1 MAVSFKEDLVLVT
14 GASGKQCGHLLP
26 HLVAKFKRLRL
37 VVQSEKSKDRLVKQ
51 YPDAEVLQMDMADQR
66 HTARILKGVT
76 SLYHVGPTF
85 HFQELE
91 IGYNMINA
99 ALEEASDGTFKHF
112 VLASVINTQI
122 RKLMNHDVKR
132 YIEER
137 LIESGLN
144 FTIMQ
149 PCIFMDAF
157 PIPLLM
163 SQDKPVYKANW
174 NVNLPFSFTALKD
187 LGEAGA
193 LILEQREK
201 HYLAQYQLVS
211 SKPLTYKQ
219 AVGIVSSAIGKEVTI
234 VERSFEE
241 ALAFYLDTFFGP
253 GPHDPITRDTTER
266 LLLYC
271 RLPTLPIANCNHSSN
286 SALKM

>member
-1 MAVSFKEDLVLVT
+1 MSVNFKEDLVLVT

-26 HLVAKFKRLRL
+26 HLAAKFDRLRL
-37 VVQSEKSKDRLVKQ
+37 VVKSDASRLRLVKQ
-51 YPDAEVLQMDMADQR
+51 YPRAEVLQMDMADQNQ
-66 HTARILKGVT
+66 TVKMLKGVA
-76 SLYHVGPTF
+76 SLYHIGPSF
-85 HFQELE
+85 HCQELE

-99 ALEEASDGTFKHF
+99 ALDEARNGNFQHF
-112 VLASVINTQI
+112 VMASVINTQI

-157 PIPLLM
+157 PIPLLA
-163 SQDKPVYKANW
+163 SQEKPVYMANW
-174 NVNLPFSFTALKD
+174 NTDLPFSFTALKD

-193 LILEQREK
+193 RILCEREK

-211 SKPLTYKQ
+211 SGPHTYRQ
-219 AVGIVSSAIGKEVTI
+219 AVRIVSKAIGKDI
-234 VERSFEE
+234 VIEQRTHED
-241 ALAFYLDTFFGP
+241 ALEFYLNMLFGA
-253 GPHDPITRDTTER
+253 GPHHPITRDTTER
-266 LLLYC
+266 LLIYC
-271 RLPTLPIANCNHSSN
+271 ELSLLP
-286 SALKM
+286 